1 MKRRMRRR
9 SNPKKIMYFIITIL
23 LIIGVSLGINI
34 LNEKKKEEKYQ
45 NEWSKLLE
53 EDRIIIEEIIALAK
67 EKIGME
73 YVWGGKGEMM
83 TDERLDELIDYY
95 GEGYYPLDR
104 DEYIEKQA
112 FDCSGLTFYLYNEV
126 MGELIGYST
135 DDQEEILADYEIS
148 EEDILPGDLIYTPG
162 HVVIYI
168 GNGKIIHSYNKLRYP
183 IGGVKED
190 KLKIS
195 EKSVIYRPIDYIKDL
210 D

>member
-1 MKRRMRRR
+1 MMRMMR
-9 SNPKKIMYFIITIL
+9 KKTKPRNLRYVIL
-23 LIIGVSLGINI
+23 IVLVVLVVSLGINT
-34 LNEKKKEEKYQ
+34 LNKRKKEEKYQ
-45 NEWSKLLE
+45 KEWSKLLE
-53 EDRIIIEEIIALAK
+53 EDRSIIEEIIALAK
-67 EKIGME
+67 EKVGME
-73 YVWGGKGEMM
+73 YVWGGKGEIM
-83 TDERLDELIDYY
+83 TDERLDELIGYY

-104 DEYIEKQA
+104 DEYIGKQA

-135 DDQEEILADYEIS
+135 YDQEELLVDYEVA

-168 GNGKIIHSYNKLRYP
+168 GNGKIIHAYNKFRYP

>member
-9 SNPKKIMYFIITIL
+9 SKPKNIMYFIIIIL

-34 LNEKKKEEKYQ
+34 LDQKKKEEKYQ
-45 NEWSKLLE
+45 EEWSKLLE
-53 EDRIIIEEIIALAK
+53 EDRFIIEEIIALAK
-67 EKIGME
+67 EKVGME
-73 YVWGGKGEMM
+73 YVWGGKGEIM
-83 TDERLDELIDYY
+83 TETRLDELISYY
-95 GEGYYPLDR
+95 GESYYPLDR
-104 DEYIEKQA
+104 EEYIGKQA

-135 DDQEEILADYEIS
+135 YDQEEILEDYEVS
-148 EEDILPGDLIYTPG
+148 EDDILPGDLIYTPG

-168 GNGKIIHSYNKLRYP
+168 GDGRIIQAHNKFRYP